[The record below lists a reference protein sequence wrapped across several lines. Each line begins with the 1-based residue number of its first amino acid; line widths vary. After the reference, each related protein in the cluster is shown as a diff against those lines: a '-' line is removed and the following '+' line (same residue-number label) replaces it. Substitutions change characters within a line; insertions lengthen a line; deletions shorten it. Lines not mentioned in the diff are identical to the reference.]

1 MIWGLHFASGGQT
14 KCTMQN
20 FEVLLEEPS
29 PQVLE
34 LKLTGELDL
43 GTVDT
48 LRAAAGPAAASGAY
62 RCLILDMTELGFI
75 DSSGLHVLTEVDK
88 AMASAAGA
96 MKLVCRPGCITKVL
110 ELTGLDRVFTI
121 VTEPAETAVGVA
133 S

>member
-1 MIWGLHFASGGQT
+1 
-14 KCTMQN
+14 MQN
-20 FEVLLEEPS
+20 FQLFLEEPS

-48 LRAAAGPAAASGAY
+48 LRAAAGPAAASGDY

-88 AMASAAGA
+88 AMAKTGGE

-110 ELTGLDRVFTI
+110 EITGLDRVFTI
-121 VTEPAETAVGVA
+121 ETEDAVAVA
-133 S
+133 A